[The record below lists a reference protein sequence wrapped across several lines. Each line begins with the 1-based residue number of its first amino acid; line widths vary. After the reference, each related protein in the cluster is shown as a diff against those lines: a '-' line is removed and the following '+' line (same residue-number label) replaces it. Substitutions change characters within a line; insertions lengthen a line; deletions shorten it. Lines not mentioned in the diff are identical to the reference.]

1 MDKIR
6 IVFVPAHR
14 DPFDETWAAQMR
26 KRCLDALA
34 KIPNLE
40 IIVPGERLTLK
51 GLVRDDA
58 DADKVIQLF
67 KEKDVDGL
75 IMGTMTFGDEVSALA
90 VASAFR
96 HHPLLLFGTKEGPFK
111 ADGGRKS
118 DSFCGTLSVS
128 SGLVRR
134 KIPFLFS
141 GILFP
146 EEPVFADSVSN
157 FVQVCSIVRGFRGAR
172 IGLVGPRPERFE
184 TCICNEDAMMRQFG
198 QRVVPTSLLD
208 VMQRLE
214 TMKASAPELQKII
227 NGMRKETNLSV
238 LKPKAVTNIAGL
250 QYALRQFAAEK
261 GLSAMAST
269 CWTALQETYG
279 ISACYAFG
287 RLNDM
292 GVLTACEADVYGAST
307 MLIQYLAA
315 LKKTPPHF
323 IDWTIQHQKKENVF
337 LAWHCGNAPPSL
349 ACKGCNINLRT
360 HPILSLQLGEDR
372 TPGTAEF
379 PVKPGVVT
387 LNRLIETD
395 GKFKMLITT
404 GEIEKSTDEL
414 RGSWSWVKVPDLE
427 MLYSTL
433 VSEGF
438 THHASMI
445 HGDYARAIEDACLF
459 LKIDTVIV

>member
-1 MDKIR
+1 MDKIK
-6 IVFVPAHR
+6 IGFVPAHR
-14 DPFDETWAAQMR
+14 DPFDEPWAAQMR
-26 KRCLDALA
+26 KRCLYALS

-40 IIVPGERLTLK
+40 IVVPGEKLTAK
-51 GLVRDDA
+51 GLVRDDS
-58 DADKVIQLF
+58 DADKVIRLF
-67 KEKDVDGL
+67 KEKGIDGL
-75 IMGTMTFGDEVSALA
+75 IIGTMTFGDEVSALA

-134 KIPFLFS
+134 KMPFLFA

-146 EEPVFADSVSN
+146 EEAVFAQSVAN

-208 VMQRLE
+208 VMQKLDAV
-214 TMKASAPELQKII
+214 KGNAPELQKII
-227 NGMRKETNLSV
+227 SGMKKETDLSV
-238 LKPKAVTNIAGL
+238 LKPHAVRNIAGL
-250 QYALRQFAAEK
+250 QYALRQFAEER
-261 GLSAMAST
+261 GLSAMASA
-269 CWTALQETYG
+269 CWTALQEVYG

-287 RLNDM
+287 RLNDA
-292 GVLTACEADVYGAST
+292 GVITACEVDVYGAST
-307 MLIQYLAA
+307 MLIQYLAS

-323 IDWTIQHQKKENVF
+323 VDWTIQHQKKENVF

-349 ACKGCNINLRT
+349 ACKGCKISMRT
-360 HPILSLQLGEDR
+360 HSILSLQLGEER
-372 TPGTAEF
+372 TAGTAEF

-395 GKFKMLITT
+395 GKFKMLITN
-404 GEIEKSTDEL
+404 GEIERSDQKL

-427 MLYSTL
+427 MLYGTL
-433 VSEGF
+433 VNEGF

>member
-1 MDKIR
+1 MDKIK
-6 IVFVPAHR
+6 IGFVPAHR
-14 DPFDETWAAQMR
+14 DPFDEPWATQMR
-26 KRCLDALA
+26 KRCLEAFSR
-34 KIPNLE
+34 IPNLE
-40 IIVPGERLTLK
+40 IIVPDARLTSK

-58 DADKVIQLF
+58 DADKTIALF
-67 KEKDVDGL
+67 KEKGIDGL
-75 IMGTMTFGDEVSALA
+75 IVGTMTFGDEVSALA
-90 VASAFR
+90 VAQAFDNI
-96 HHPLLLFGTKEGPFK
+96 PLLLFGTKEGPFTR
-111 ADGGRKS
+111 DGARKS

-134 KIPFLFS
+134 KMPFLFA
-141 GILFP
+141 GMLFP
-146 EEPVFADSVSN
+146 EDDIFSEGVSN
-157 FVQVCSIVRGFRGAR
+157 FVRVCSITRGFIGAR

-184 TCICNEDAMMRQFG
+184 TCICNEDAMIRQFK

-208 VMQRLE
+208 VMLRLD
-214 TMKASAPELQKII
+214 TLKADAPELQKII
-227 NGMRKETNLSV
+227 AGMKKETDLSV
-238 LKPKAVTNIAGL
+238 LKLRVVRNIAGL
-250 QYALRQFAAEK
+250 QYALRLFAEER
-261 GLSAMAST
+261 GLSAMAAQ

-292 GVLTACEADVYGAST
+292 GVITACEVDVYGAST
-307 MLIQYLAA
+307 MLIQYLAS
-315 LKKTPPHF
+315 LKRMPPHF
-323 IDWTIQHQKKENVF
+323 IDWTIQHQKKQNVF

-349 ACKGCNINLRT
+349 ACKGCKISVRT
-360 HPILSLQLGEDR
+360 HPILSLQLGGER

-379 PVKPGVVT
+379 PVKPGIVT
-387 LNRLIETD
+387 LNRLIEID

-404 GEIEKSTDEL
+404 GEIEKSDDRL
-414 RGSWSWVKVPDLE
+414 RGSWSWVRVPDLD

-433 VSEGF
+433 VTEGF